1 MAYIKAVSDQPITR
15 FDHVVVAVMG
25 KFSLEPVGGLARA
38 TASNRIRHDDEVFR
52 RIERLPGRKQIV
64 GEARAQPIR
73 AGASVAL
80 QEQYAID
87 DLARCIAPCRSKRA
101 VVELQ
106 LGQRLAGPEHIV
118 RDDEVALLIIR
129 PSLGDLSGI
138 SRHLRVLGLLSSHDR
153 GYPRPEKAVVRA
165 TNYRIFAPRCCRV
178 SRVRGCAMAAQRR
191 ADRPLTTRP
200 NCLA

>member
-52 RIERLPGRKQIV
+52 RIERLPGRKQLV

-80 QEQYAID
+80 QEQCCP
-87 DLARCIAPCRSKRA
+87 ARVLPCKS
-101 VVELQ
+101 
-106 LGQRLAGPEHIV
+106 
-118 RDDEVALLIIR
+118 VALQ
-129 PSLGDLSGI
+129 
-138 SRHLRVLGLLSSHDR
+138 
-153 GYPRPEKAVVRA
+153 E
-165 TNYRIFAPRCCRV
+165 
-178 SRVRGCAMAAQRR
+178 
-191 ADRPLTTRP
+191 
-200 NCLA
+200 

>member
-52 RIERLPGRKQIV
+52 RIERLPGRKQLV

-80 QEQYAID
+80 QEQYGR
-87 DLARCIAPCRSKRA
+87 LGTVPLKVGWLCRHHN
-101 VVELQ
+101 E
-106 LGQRLAGPEHIV
+106 
-118 RDDEVALLIIR
+118 
-129 PSLGDLSGI
+129 SGA
-138 SRHLRVLGLLSSHDR
+138 SS
-153 GYPRPEKAVVRA
+153 
-165 TNYRIFAPRCCRV
+165 
-178 SRVRGCAMAAQRR
+178 
-191 ADRPLTTRP
+191 
-200 NCLA
+200 

>member
-52 RIERLPGRKQIV
+52 RIERLPGRKQLV

-80 QEQYAID
+80 QEPFGPFWQFSSANNSV
-87 DLARCIAPCRSKRA
+87 ARDMRERCRGS
-101 VVELQ
+101 
-106 LGQRLAGPEHIV
+106 V
-118 RDDEVALLIIR
+118 R
-129 PSLGDLSGI
+129 SGT
-138 SRHLRVLGLLSSHDR
+138 G
-153 GYPRPEKAVVRA
+153 
-165 TNYRIFAPRCCRV
+165 
-178 SRVRGCAMAAQRR
+178 
-191 ADRPLTTRP
+191 TTRRWTWLP
-200 NCLA
+200 